1 MKVMLK
7 RVYEAA
13 DATDGFRVLVDRLW
27 PRGLT
32 KQAAGADAWLPDI
45 APSHQLRRWYH
56 ARPSQW
62 PEFRNRYIRELSG
75 TEAMSALSQLHEM
88 VHDQAKVT
96 LLFASRNPEHN
107 NASVLKQLLEGAR
120 KPPSS
125 SGPARAVA
133 GRDRARARARKL
145 RSS

>member
-7 RVYEAA
+7 RVYDAA
-13 DATDGFRVLVDRLW
+13 DASDGFRVLVDRLW

-32 KQAAGADAWLPDI
+32 KQAARADAWLPDI
-45 APSHQLRRWYH
+45 APSHELRRWYH

-88 VHDQAKVT
+88 VRDQAKVT

-133 GRDRARARARKL
+133 GRDRASARARK
-145 RSS
+145 

>member
-7 RVYEAA
+7 RVYDAA
-13 DATDGFRVLVDRLW
+13 DASDGFRVLVDRLW

-32 KQAAGADAWLPDI
+32 KQAARADAWLRDL
-45 APSHQLRRWYH
+45 APSRELRRWYH

-62 PEFRNRYIRELSG
+62 PEFQKRYIKELSAP
-75 TEAMSALSQLHEM
+75 EAMSALSQLHEM
-88 VHDQAKVT
+88 VRGRAKVT
-96 LLFASRNPEHN
+96 LLFASRELEHN

-133 GRDRARARARKL
+133 GRNRARARARK
-145 RSS
+145 

>member
-7 RVYEAA
+7 RVYDAA
-13 DATDGFRVLVDRLW
+13 DASDGFRVLVDRLW

-32 KQAAGADAWLPDI
+32 KQAARADAWLPDI
-45 APSHQLRRWYH
+45 APSHELRRWYH

-88 VHDQAKVT
+88 VRDQAKVT

-133 GRDRARARARKL
+133 GRDRVRARARK
-145 RSS
+145 

>member
-13 DATDGFRVLVDRLW
+13 GAADGLRVLVDRLW

-32 KQAAGADAWLPDI
+32 KEAVRADAWLPDI
-45 APSHQLRRWYH
+45 APSHELRRWYH

-62 PEFRNRYIRELSG
+62 PEFRKRYIRELSEP
-75 TEAMSALSQLHEM
+75 EAILALGQLHEL
-88 VHDQAKVT
+88 VRGRAKVT
-96 LLFASRNPEHN
+96 LLFASKNLEYN
-107 NASVLKQLLEGAR
+107 NAAVLKQLLEGAR

-133 GRDRARARARKL
+133 GRDRARARARK
-145 RSS
+145 

>member
-7 RVYEAA
+7 RVYDAA
-13 DATDGFRVLVDRLW
+13 DASDGFRVLVDRLW

-32 KQAAGADAWLPDI
+32 KQAARADAWLPDI
-45 APSHQLRRWYH
+45 APSHELRRWYH
-56 ARPSQW
+56 SRPSQW

-88 VHDQAKVT
+88 VRDQAKVT

-133 GRDRARARARKL
+133 GRDRARARARK
-145 RSS
+145 

>member
-1 MKVMLK
+1 MNVMVK

-13 DATDGFRVLVDRLW
+13 DASDGFRVLVDRLW

-32 KQAAGADAWLPDI
+32 KQSVRADAWLRDI
-45 APSHQLRRWYH
+45 APSHELRRWYH

-62 PEFRNRYIRELSG
+62 PEFRKKYIRELSEG
-75 TEAMSALSQLHEM
+75 EAMSALDQLHEI
-88 VHDQAKVT
+88 VRGQAKVT
-96 LLFASRNPEHN
+96 LLFASKNLEHN

-133 GRDRARARARKL
+133 GRDRARARARK
-145 RSS
+145 

>member
-7 RVYEAA
+7 RVYEAP
-13 DATDGFRVLVDRLW
+13 DSTDGFRVLVDRLW
-27 PRGLT
+27 PRGVT
-32 KQAAGADAWLPDI
+32 KQAARTDAWLRDV
-45 APSHQLRRWYH
+45 APSHELRRWYH

-62 PEFRNRYIRELSG
+62 PEFRKRYISELSAP
-75 TEAMSALSQLHEM
+75 EAMSALGQLHEL
-88 VHDQAKVT
+88 VRGRDRVT
-96 LLFASRNPEHN
+96 LLFASRNLEHN

-133 GRDRARARARKL
+133 GRDRARARARK
-145 RSS
+145 

>member
-7 RVYEAA
+7 RVYEAP
-13 DATDGFRVLVDRLW
+13 DSTDGFRVLVDRLW

-32 KQAAGADAWLPDI
+32 KQAARADAWLRDI
-45 APSHQLRRWYH
+45 APSHELRRWYH

-62 PEFRNRYIRELSG
+62 PEFRKRYIRELGG
-75 TEAMSALSQLHEM
+75 TEAMSALNQLHEM
-88 VHDQAKVT
+88 VRGRARVT
-96 LLFASRNPEHN
+96 LLFASRNLEHN

-133 GRDRARARARKL
+133 GRDRARARARK
-145 RSS
+145 

>member
-7 RVYEAA
+7 RVYDAA
-13 DATDGFRVLVDRLW
+13 DAFDGFRVLVDRLW

-32 KQAAGADAWLPDI
+32 KQAARADAWLPDI
-45 APSHQLRRWYH
+45 APSHELRRWYH

-88 VHDQAKVT
+88 VRDQAKVT

-133 GRDRARARARKL
+133 GRDRARARARK
-145 RSS
+145 

>member
-7 RVYEAA
+7 RVYDAA
-13 DATDGFRVLVDRLW
+13 DASDGFRVLVDRLW

-32 KQAAGADAWLPDI
+32 KQAARADAWLPDI
-45 APSHQLRRWYH
+45 APSHELRRWYH

-88 VHDQAKVT
+88 VRDQAKVT

-133 GRDRARARARKL
+133 GRDRARARARK
-145 RSS
+145 